1 MELPVKPEV
10 WRNKFGQFLKKNK
23 RYAWSYLEATS
34 GSLTIAGEELG
45 RSVFRFEHDVIPLRW
60 VLRRDRGKIALRLID
75 ETGEEEE
82 PLSILFFSM
91 EHPLQEERRAPDEA
105 LKDSIAPEPGGLFH
119 AQHGEHCAGVIVSTP
134 RTTKNLQDLTIRP
147 AFSGSTDLLHCLHL
161 LGSWENARLY
171 GPLARVRQETVT
183 TSLLAEIYRRLYGAN
198 WTRKETAFRENPAS
212 PSVVDALCKA
222 VDQRSDF
229 VSALRRGSAEIG
241 DDMAATSQWYAGVAE
256 RYNVSR
262 KPELCDFTLR
272 LASQPHRLS
281 ETFKAGEMRNL
292 LNQVKNKPALV
303 RGARLLVLLSANRN
317 RTPPTRMLPR

>member
-1 MELPVKPEV
+1 MKKPY
-10 WRNKFGQFLKKNK
+10 KQH
-23 RYAWSYLEATS
+23 AWSYLEATS

-60 VLRRDRGKIALRLID
+60 VLRRNRGKIALRLID

-91 EHPLQEERRAPDEA
+91 EHPIQEEHRAPDEA

-134 RTTKNLQDLTIRP
+134 RTTRNLQDLAIRP
-147 AFSGSTDLLHCLHL
+147 AFSGSTDLLHCLQL

-171 GPLARVRQETVT
+171 GPLVRVRQETVT
-183 TSLLAEIYRRLYGAN
+183 TSLLAEIYRRLCGAN

-212 PSVVDALCKA
+212 PSVLNALCKA

-229 VSALRRGSAEIG
+229 ASALRRGGAEISN
-241 DDMAATSQWYAGVAE
+241 DMTAASQWYTAAAE

-262 KPELCDFTLR
+262 KPKLCDFALR

-281 ETFKAGEMRNL
+281 ETFNAGEMRNL
-292 LNQVKNKPALV
+292 LNGVKHKPVLV
-303 RGARLLVLLSANRN
+303 RGARLLALLSANRD
-317 RTPPTRMLPR
+317 RTPPVRMLPRWKS